1 MTRIQAIITT
11 AFLAIS
17 TQAFAADISG
27 NYDPKPG
34 QWSTVVAIF
43 DHNENHYLLKT
54 SLTDNLEECMTQLNK
69 VSADVQQANGM
80 IWTNRQKTAVTG
92 EATPGLTDIQAKVL
106 EIRCVLEPTKPE
118 LLKRY

>member
-17 TQAFAADISG
+17 TQAFADISG

-54 SLTDNLEECMTQLNK
+54 SLNDNLEACTTRLNK
-69 VSADVQQANGM
+69 LSADVQRANGM

-92 EATPGLTDIQAKVL
+92 EATVGLTDIQAKVL
-106 EIRCVLEPTKPE
+106 EIRCVLEPAQPE
-118 LLKRY
+118 LVKKY

>member
-1 MTRIQAIITT
+1 MTRIPAIITT
-11 AFLAIS
+11 ALLAIS
-17 TQAFAADISG
+17 TQAFAVDISG
-27 NYDPKPG
+27 NYNPKAG

-54 SLTDNLEECMTQLNK
+54 SVSDNLEACMTQLDK
-69 VSADVQQANGM
+69 LSADVQGANGM

-92 EATPGLTDIQAKVL
+92 EATAGLTDIQAKVL

-118 LLKRY
+118 LLMKY